1 MQGNL
6 EAGVLELGEGMV
18 YDKILGSTLQP
29 QQVIPALNK
38 RRTFAHGLFA
48 EPAKARGAGP
58 EPAGKNRQK
67 HRCLVLTH

>member
-1 MQGNL
+1 
-6 EAGVLELGEGMV
+6 MV